1 MHDDQSGLDAS
12 KIDPATAGKIADD
25 EIADLK
31 NWLESRWN
39 ATPRDTAILKKILAI
54 VPGGDKLTQWS
65 EAAPY
70 LLTIIVATHHA
81 FFGHVDLLVLGGY
94 SLATWLTERLSNEV
108 AARTRLTNQRI
119 SERFTALAHEQ
130 IEKIAAWLQ
139 SAHRQQKSWANLRR
153 RRIGFPNRSQIRH
166 KAPRR

>member
-1 MHDDQSGLDAS
+1 M
-12 KIDPATAGKIADD
+12 
-25 EIADLK
+25 K

-70 LLTIIVATHHA
+70 LLALIVAAHHA
-81 FFGHVDLLVLGGY
+81 IFGPVDLMVVGGF

-108 AARTRLTNQRI
+108 ASRTRLTNTRI
-119 SERFTALAHEQ
+119 SQRFGKLAHEQ
-130 IEKIAAWLQ
+130 IEATCAWLQ
-139 SAHRQQKSWANLRR
+139 SRAPAKRALDELDDRAN
-153 RRIGFPNRSQIRH
+153 RISESLSSAG
-166 KAPRR
+166 AMD